1 MSASPATSEAVVSF
15 EDLKREHDRRAPARL
30 ILQLFDLSGLTCAEA
45 ARRLEVPVNMFT
57 LWLNFANDRAGQ
69 QTPLAFGTA
78 TRLLDLIRPSLKPE
92 IMLTKDQ
99 VAALLFKL
107 MEADDSCS
115 VAMERLR
122 ASVRFNVDNEFIK
135 VRSAVET
142 RAGKLSKK
150 HAIKNPGLFA
160 VIGRAE
166 LRRIDEKEAIAAE
179 LVEERRR
186 AGAPERDQV
195 ELATDVDQEERRR
208 DDQVERNEEEARRTG
223 LM

>member
-1 MSASPATSEAVVSF
+1 MSAASAVPEAAISF
-15 EDLKREHDRRAPARL
+15 EERKREHDRRAPARL

-92 IMLTKDQ
+92 IVLSKDQ

-135 VRSAVET
+135 VRSAVEM

-150 HAIKNPGLFA
+150 HAIKYPA
-160 VIGRAE
+160 VLAVSGGAK
-166 LRRIDEKEAIAAE
+166 LRIVKDREEIAAE
-179 LVEERRR
+179 IVEERRR
-186 AGAPERDQV
+186 AGAPELDQS
-195 ELATDVDQEERRR
+195 ELAAAVDREESRR
-208 DDQVERNEEEARRTG
+208 DDQAERNEEEARRAG